1 MDGEKALG
9 AEAKTF
15 RGVHRWLMNTF
26 KKILIAPIMF
36 LDLGALRNAEH
47 AIDRDEFELAL
58 QKLDKVRLKMFA
70 AEASLMKA
78 FVYASMTNYE
88 KAMYYVDEFRRKLHQ
103 TELKKTNRDYLKV
116 YALMIARTS
125 KLEKFDREKLF
136 RRYDEID
143 LEKVSKRLSRQYPIN
158 EINRNVI

>member
-47 AIDRDEFELAL
+47 AIGRDEFELAL

-70 AEASLMKA
+70 AETNLMRA
-78 FVYASMTNYE
+78 FVYASMNSYE
-88 KAMYYVDEFRRKLHQ
+88 EAVYYLDEFWGKLHQ
-103 TELKKTNRDYLKV
+103 SDLKQINNEYLEL
-116 YALMIARTS
+116 YALMIERKSGAKGMIRGRS
-125 KLEKFDREKLF
+125 FKMYDKLN
-136 RRYDEID
+136 

-158 EINRNVI
+158 VTNKNI